1 MTNNTLTTYL
11 RGEFLEQAAPGWFIS
26 TNETAHAESLDWHA
40 ALGKVLRSGRGQEG
54 IELELGDCAMFVY
67 WVVPDGGH
75 YGEFVV
81 PGDIVE
87 GVWIP
92 EEADWLPFR
101 TQHVMPFLQA
111 HGAVVLASSMQRL
124 MRHLCSAS
132 GARDRFPRHAEPA
145 PLPPALLQAAQW
157 GAGR

>member
-1 MTNNTLTTYL
+1 MTKNTITTFQH
-11 RGEFLEQAAPGWFIS
+11 GELFEQAEPGWFIS
-26 TNETAHAESLDWHA
+26 ANEAAHAEPLDWHA
-40 ALGKVLRSGRGQEG
+40 ALDKVLRSGRGQEG
-54 IELELGDCAMFVY
+54 VELELGNCAMFVY

-101 TQHVMPFLQA
+101 TRHVMPFLQA
-111 HGAVVLASSMQRL
+111 HAAVVLANNLQRL
-124 MRHLCSAS
+124 LQHMAPATK
-132 GARDRFPRHAEPA
+132 GPIPRHAEHA
-145 PLPPALLQAAQW
+145 PLPPALLEAAQW
-157 GAGR
+157 GARR